1 MARNRQN
8 KLREAIPIPPP
19 APLPDPEV
27 IDVQSILDEYLS
39 GNIDLIVV
47 LGPTASGKTRYAVQ
61 LARQLGGIVPSDNAS
76 LRSAPPPTSSAVPPL
91 TWPRVATVAE
101 GTIPPAPDSRLQ
113 PARRSEERCDE
124 REAQGPEAEGFG
136 NISPHRGARGGESL
150 GSLCEPEGTASTAV
164 VAEII
169 SADSRQIYRDMTI
182 GTGKDLEEYGDV
194 PYHLIDIVPAGTRFD
209 LYQWQ
214 EAFEKAYK
222 DIRERGRI
230 PILCGGT
237 GLYIEAATCG
247 YSLPQVPPDEEL
259 RAELEQYP
267 IEELIKRLA
276 DLGPLPPEGVLQSKR
291 RVIRALEVALYE
303 KDHPVQKSGYLP
315 KKPYYIGTLVDREE
329 RNVRIDSRL
338 DARLQNGL
346 VEEVK
351 GLLDSGIR
359 AEDLMYYGLEY
370 KFVTQYVLGIL
381 SYEEMRLLL
390 GNAIHQFA
398 KRQMTWFRGMEKDG
412 VNIHWTNV

>member
-27 IDVQSILDEYLS
+27 IDVESVLNDYLS
-39 GNIDLIVV
+39 GNTDLIVV

-61 LARQLGGIVPSDNAS
+61 LAWQLGGIV
-76 LRSAPPPTSSAVPPL
+76 SS
-91 TWPRVATVAE
+91 
-101 GTIPPAPDSRLQ
+101 
-113 PARRSEERCDE
+113 
-124 REAQGPEAEGFG
+124 
-136 NISPHRGARGGESL
+136 
-150 GSLCEPEGTASTAV
+150 
-164 VAEII
+164 EII
-169 SADSRQIYRDMTI
+169 SADSRQIYRNMDI

-247 YSLPQVPPDEEL
+247 YTLPQVPPNEEL
-259 RAELEQYP
+259 RAELEQYD
-267 IEELIKRLA
+267 IEELIARLA
-276 DLGPLPPEGVLQSKR
+276 ELGPLPGEGVLQSKR
-291 RVIRALEVALYE
+291 RVIRALEVALY
-303 KDHPVQKSGYLP
+303 KQDNPVEETSYLP
-315 KKPYYIGTLVDREE
+315 KKPYYIGTLVSREE
-329 RNVRIDSRL
+329 RNARIDARL
-338 DARLQNGL
+338 DARLRNGL
-346 VEEVK
+346 IDEVK
-351 GLLDSGIR
+351 SLLDSGIR
-359 AEDLMYYGLEY
+359 PEDLMYYGLEY
-370 KFVTQYVLGIL
+370 KFVTQHVLGIL

-390 GNAIHQFA
+390 SNAIHQFA

-412 VNIHWTNV
+412 IRIHWTNV